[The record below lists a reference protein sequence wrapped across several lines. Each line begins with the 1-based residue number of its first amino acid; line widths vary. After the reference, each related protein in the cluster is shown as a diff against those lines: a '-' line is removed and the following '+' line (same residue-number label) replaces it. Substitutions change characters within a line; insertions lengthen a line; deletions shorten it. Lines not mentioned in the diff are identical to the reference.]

1 MPLPLPET
9 TPAPGLLDLMQ
20 ALHLSN
26 PLVKVLLPLAAIT
39 AVVLLCRFRRTALG
53 ADLRLVPP
61 PPGQLLGWVVLSVLW
76 MLGTDALLHWRGPW
90 NFGPWRAQAP
100 WVSGARVL
108 AVGVLGPVAE
118 ELVVR
123 GLIYFRLRRA
133 GLNEWLV
140 IGLTA
145 AGWAG
150 MHVDYSPAVM
160 AIIFVEGL
168 LLGLARRSSGSL
180 WVPILMHISWNL
192 YAVW

>member
-1 MPLPLPET
+1 
-9 TPAPGLLDLMQ
+9 MQ
-20 ALHLSN
+20 RLHLSH
-26 PLVKVLLPLAAIT
+26 PLVKVLLPLVAIAA
-39 AVVLLCRFRRTALG
+39 VLLLCRARRIALG
-53 ADLRLVPP
+53 PDLGLRPP
-61 PPGQLLGWVVLSVLW
+61 PPVQLLGWVALAVLW
-76 MLGTDALLHWRGPW
+76 MLGTDAVLHWRGPW
-90 NFGPWRAQAP
+90 DFGPWRAQAL

-123 GLIYFRLRRA
+123 GFIYFRLRRA

-150 MHVDYSPAVM
+150 LHVDYAPAVI
-160 AIIFVEGL
+160 AVIFGEGL
-168 LLGLARRSSGSL
+168 LLGLARRYSGSL
-180 WVPILMHISWNL
+180 WVPILMHIAWNL